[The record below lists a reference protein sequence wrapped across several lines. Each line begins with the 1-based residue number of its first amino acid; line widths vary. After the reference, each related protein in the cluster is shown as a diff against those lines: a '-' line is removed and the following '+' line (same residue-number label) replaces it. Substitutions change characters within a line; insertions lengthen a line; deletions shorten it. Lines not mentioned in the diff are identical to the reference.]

1 MSKFDY
7 TRPLMNKLTNSYK
20 SEGVKRAL
28 SDSCCD
34 DLNPSTHTCRRL
46 LMHFV
51 SKVAF
56 VVSIL
61 FLTGACQQARLIPDE
76 ETKEATRSTEA
87 ATEER
92 KDSTNV
98 DVDFEAE
105 GWEGSVDAEFEFG
118 GEEK

>member
-1 MSKFDY
+1 
-7 TRPLMNKLTNSYK
+7 
-20 SEGVKRAL
+20 
-28 SDSCCD
+28 
-34 DLNPSTHTCRRL
+34 
-46 LMHFV
+46 MHFV

-76 ETKEATRSTEA
+76 ETKEATRGTEA
-87 ATEER
+87 AIEER

-118 GEEK
+118 GDEKEDE